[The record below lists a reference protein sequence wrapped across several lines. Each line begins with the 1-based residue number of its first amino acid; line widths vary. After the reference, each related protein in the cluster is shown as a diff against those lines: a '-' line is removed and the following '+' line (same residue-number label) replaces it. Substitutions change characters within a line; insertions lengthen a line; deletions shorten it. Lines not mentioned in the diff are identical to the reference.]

1 MGGGAVRC
9 GPPRCALLL
18 DGHDSPPSG
27 YPLAQAANRHC
38 GTRGAATSACSSG
51 GPADQA
57 RRDSGL
63 LQLLARAGGRHRD
76 RPGAARSGPV
86 PHPSADRGGRS
97 LRSQRMAHGRR
108 RPAHAPLPSAGPR
121 FAHGRPGRVL
131 RGPSAKDLKG
141 LSAVGRC
148 PTLRYVAVRGLESP
162 ARRGVRASMSRVSVA
177 EGTKLSVV
185 VARGLIGR
193 LTSRVATHP
202 IVNWPFS
209 FAKTD
214 RIVIAPQDLRTS
226 DATRAGEIYA
236 GRFAFTGKV
245 VTCDSRSPF
254 EITPPTDEWAA
265 ALLGFGWLR
274 HLRAAESGISRANAR
289 ALVDE
294 WITVSGSHDPVG
306 WRADVVARRIMSW
319 LSQAP
324 LLLDGA
330 HVQFYRRF
338 LRGLTRQV
346 RHLRRTASQARDGV
360 PRLQAVIALC
370 YAALC
375 MARQQRHIRAAT
387 NRLSDELA
395 RQILPDGGH
404 ISRNPGALIESLL
417 DLLPLRSAFTARN
430 LVPPPALL
438 NAIDRMMPM
447 LRFFRHGDG
456 NFALFNGMGPTS
468 TDLLTTVLAYD
479 DARGAPLANAP
490 HSGYQRLE
498 SAGTLV
504 LMDAGR
510 PPPMAVSQEA
520 HAGCLSFE
528 LSTKQNRIVVNC
540 GLPVAGREGWRQ
552 VARTTAAH
560 STVTFND
567 TSSCRFIEAGP
578 IKRMLYGTPMIAGPR
593 EVAVAREEQADAV
606 ILRTSHDGY
615 ADIFNVIQQRVLM
628 LDDDGRRL
636 DGEDQYTPARGALIP
651 ADRDQFAVRFHL
663 HPSVKANRLADG
675 HSAMLAMPNREV
687 WTFSAYEDRVDVEES
702 VYLAGPD
709 GPRRTVQLVI
719 YGRARNTMRVQRTF
733 CPHAVQGTGPAG
745 PRRGRDNEPQLPL

>member
-1 MGGGAVRC
+1 
-9 GPPRCALLL
+9 
-18 DGHDSPPSG
+18 
-27 YPLAQAANRHC
+27 
-38 GTRGAATSACSSG
+38 
-51 GPADQA
+51 
-57 RRDSGL
+57 
-63 LQLLARAGGRHRD
+63 
-76 RPGAARSGPV
+76 
-86 PHPSADRGGRS
+86 
-97 LRSQRMAHGRR
+97 MA
-108 RPAHAPLPSAGPR
+108 
-121 FAHGRPGRVL
+121 
-131 RGPSAKDLKG
+131 
-141 LSAVGRC
+141 
-148 PTLRYVAVRGLESP
+148 
-162 ARRGVRASMSRVSVA
+162 RVSVA
-177 EGTKLSVV
+177 EGTRLSVFL
-185 VARGLIGR
+185 ARGLLGR
-193 LTSRVATHP
+193 VTSRVTAHP

-209 FAKTD
+209 FGKAD
-214 RIVIAPQDLRTS
+214 RIAIAPQDLRTS
-226 DATRAGEIYA
+226 DATRASEIYA
-236 GRFAFTGKV
+236 GRFAFAGKV

-254 EITPPTDEWAA
+254 EMAPPSEDWAA
-265 ALLGFGWLR
+265 ALFGFSWLR
-274 HLRAAESGISRANAR
+274 HLRAAQSGITRANAR

-294 WITVSGSHDPVG
+294 WITLNRSHDPIA
-306 WRADVVARRIMSW
+306 WRADVVARRVMSW

-324 LLLDGA
+324 LVLDDA
-330 HVQFYRRF
+330 DAQFYRRF
-338 LRGLTRQV
+338 LRSLTRQV
-346 RHLRRTASQARDGV
+346 RHLRHTVWQARDGV
-360 PRLQAVIALC
+360 PRLQAAIALA

-375 MARQQRHIRAAT
+375 MARQQRHIRAASK
-387 NRLSDELA
+387 RLSDELS

-404 ISRNPGALIESLL
+404 ISRNPGALIELL
-417 DLLPLRSAFTARN
+417 VDLLPLRSVFTARH

-456 NFALFNGMGPTS
+456 NFALFNGMGPTP

-510 PPPMAVSQEA
+510 APPMAVSQEA

-615 ADIFNVIQQRVLM
+615 ADIFNVIHQRVLM
-628 LDDDGRRL
+628 LADDGRRL
-636 DGEDQYTPARGALIP
+636 DGEDLFTPARGALIP

-719 YGRARNTMRVQRTF
+719 YGRARNTMRVQWTF
-733 CPHAVQGTGPAG
+733 APHAVQGTGPAG
-745 PRRGRDNEPQLPL
+745 PRRGRDDEPQLPL

>member
-1 MGGGAVRC
+1 
-9 GPPRCALLL
+9 
-18 DGHDSPPSG
+18 
-27 YPLAQAANRHC
+27 
-38 GTRGAATSACSSG
+38 
-51 GPADQA
+51 
-57 RRDSGL
+57 
-63 LQLLARAGGRHRD
+63 
-76 RPGAARSGPV
+76 
-86 PHPSADRGGRS
+86 
-97 LRSQRMAHGRR
+97 MA
-108 RPAHAPLPSAGPR
+108 
-121 FAHGRPGRVL
+121 
-131 RGPSAKDLKG
+131 
-141 LSAVGRC
+141 
-148 PTLRYVAVRGLESP
+148 
-162 ARRGVRASMSRVSVA
+162 RVSVA
-177 EGTKLSVV
+177 EGTRLSVFL
-185 VARGLIGR
+185 ARGLLGR
-193 LTSRVATHP
+193 VTSRVTAHP

-209 FAKTD
+209 FGKAD
-214 RIVIAPQDLRTS
+214 RIAIAPQDLRTS
-226 DATRAGEIYA
+226 DATRASEIYA
-236 GRFAFTGKV
+236 GRFAFAGKV

-254 EITPPTDEWAA
+254 EMAAPSEDWAA
-265 ALLGFGWLR
+265 ALFGFSWLR
-274 HLRAAESGISRANAR
+274 HLRAAQSGITRANAR

-294 WITVSGSHDPVG
+294 WITLNRSHDPIA
-306 WRADVVARRIMSW
+306 WRADVVARRVMSW

-324 LLLDGA
+324 LVLDDA
-330 HVQFYRRF
+330 DAQFYRRF
-338 LRGLTRQV
+338 LRSLTRQV
-346 RHLRRTASQARDGV
+346 RHLRHTVWQARDGV
-360 PRLQAVIALC
+360 PRLQAAIALA

-375 MARQQRHIRAAT
+375 MARQQRHIRAASK
-387 NRLSDELA
+387 RLSDELA

-404 ISRNPGALIESLL
+404 ISRNPGALIELL
-417 DLLPLRSAFTARN
+417 VDLLPLRSVFTARN

-456 NFALFNGMGPTS
+456 NFALFNGMGPTP

-578 IKRMLYGTPMIAGPR
+578 IKRMLNGTPMIAGPR

-615 ADIFNVIQQRVLM
+615 ADIFNVIHQRVLM
-628 LDDDGRRL
+628 LAADGRRL
-636 DGEDQYTPARGALIP
+636 DGEDLFTPARGALIP

-719 YGRARNTMRVQRTF
+719 YGRARNTMRVQWTF
-733 CPHAVQGTGPAG
+733 APHAVQGTGPAG
-745 PRRGRDNEPQLPL
+745 PRRGRDDEPQLPL

>member
-1 MGGGAVRC
+1 
-9 GPPRCALLL
+9 
-18 DGHDSPPSG
+18 
-27 YPLAQAANRHC
+27 
-38 GTRGAATSACSSG
+38 
-51 GPADQA
+51 
-57 RRDSGL
+57 
-63 LQLLARAGGRHRD
+63 
-76 RPGAARSGPV
+76 
-86 PHPSADRGGRS
+86 
-97 LRSQRMAHGRR
+97 MA
-108 RPAHAPLPSAGPR
+108 
-121 FAHGRPGRVL
+121 
-131 RGPSAKDLKG
+131 
-141 LSAVGRC
+141 
-148 PTLRYVAVRGLESP
+148 
-162 ARRGVRASMSRVSVA
+162 RVSVA
-177 EGTKLSVV
+177 EGTRLSVFL
-185 VARGLIGR
+185 ARGLLGR
-193 LTSRVATHP
+193 VTSRVTAHP

-209 FAKTD
+209 FGKAD
-214 RIVIAPQDLRTS
+214 RIAIAPQDLRTS
-226 DATRAGEIYA
+226 DATRASEIYA
-236 GRFAFTGKV
+236 GRFAFAGKV
-245 VTCDSRSPF
+245 VSCDSRSPF
-254 EITPPTDEWAA
+254 EMAPPSEDWAA
-265 ALLGFGWLR
+265 ALFGFSWLR
-274 HLRAAESGISRANAR
+274 HLRAAQSGITRANAR

-294 WITVSGSHDPVG
+294 WITLNRSRDPIA
-306 WRADVVARRIMSW
+306 WRADVVARRVMSW

-324 LLLDGA
+324 LVLDDA
-330 HVQFYRRF
+330 DAQFYRRF
-338 LRGLTRQV
+338 LRSLTRQV
-346 RHLRRTASQARDGV
+346 RHLRHTVWQARDGV
-360 PRLQAVIALC
+360 PRLQAAIALA

-375 MARQQRHIRAAT
+375 MARQQRHIRAASK
-387 NRLSDELA
+387 RLSDELA

-404 ISRNPGALIESLL
+404 ISRNPGALIELL
-417 DLLPLRSAFTARN
+417 VDLLPLRSVFTARN

-456 NFALFNGMGPTS
+456 NFALFNGMGPTP

-615 ADIFNVIQQRVLM
+615 ADIFNVIHQRVLM
-628 LDDDGRRL
+628 LADDGRRL
-636 DGEDQYTPARGALIP
+636 DGEDLFTPARGALIP

-719 YGRARNTMRVQRTF
+719 YGRAHNTMRVQWTF
-733 CPHAVQGTGPAG
+733 APHAVQGTGPAG
-745 PRRGRDNEPQLPL
+745 PRRGRDDEPQLPL